1 MDPRMLD
8 YYERELRYLR
18 ELGGEFAKEYP
29 KVAGRLSLD
38 AFECADPYVERLLEG
53 FAFLAARVQLK
64 LDGEFPRFTEHLL
77 ETIYPHYLAPT
88 PSMAIVQLK
97 PSDRHGRLTSGF
109 TVPRHTVLKSQL
121 GKGEQ
126 TRCTFRTAHEVTLWP
141 IELVQA
147 SHSAY
152 VGDLGDIELHSER
165 QVKAALRL
173 RFRTTD
179 GSAFS
184 ELKLDSLPL
193 FVHSPRLFELIH
205 AGARAVVVRSPD
217 GQWQE
222 TIATG
227 ALSSLGFDDEQ
238 ALLPYSRKSFQ
249 GYRLL
254 QEYFA
259 LPQRFMF
266 VVLQR
271 LARGVRRC
279 RSNEVEVI
287 VLLDR
292 YDALIESDIL
302 PSHLSLHCTP
312 IINLFP
318 RVADRIHLSDAA
330 HEYHLVPDR
339 TRPLDLEVHSVT
351 GVTGVGAGAGRG
363 RTFLPFYSAA
373 ASRASDEAGA
383 YYTLHRQPSRVPGRA
398 GGSQFAYVG
407 SEVFLALVDGQE
419 GPFRAGMRQLSVD
432 TLCTNRHLPMYM
444 LLGQGPTDFH
454 LETGAPVQAVRCLLG
469 PTKPR
474 PSNAWGHTSWQLISH
489 LSLNHLSLTD
499 AGEQGATALR
509 AMLQLYGHLADASTR
524 RQIDGVR
531 HVSSSPIVRKLPG
544 QRRATLARGQ
554 QVRLECD
561 ESAFEGTTVLLL
573 GAVLDRF
580 FARYASINSFTETV
594 LHTTQ
599 RGEIMQWPARLG
611 RRPTA

>member
-38 AFECADPYVERLLEG
+38 AFDCADPYAERLLEG

-64 LDGEFPRFTEHLL
+64 IDAEFPRFTEHLL

-88 PSMAIVQLK
+88 PSTAIVQLQ
-97 PSDRHGRLTSGF
+97 PSARHGRLTSGF
-109 TVPRHTVLKSQL
+109 TVERHTVLKSQL
-121 GKGEQ
+121 GKGDQ
-126 TRCTFRTAHEVTLWP
+126 TRCAFRTAHEVTLWP
-141 IELVQA
+141 LELVQA

-152 VGDLGDIELHSER
+152 VGDLGELELHSGR
-165 QVKAALRL
+165 QVKAAVRL

-179 GSAFS
+179 GSAFN
-184 ELKLDSLPL
+184 ELALDSLPL
-193 FVHSPRLFELIH
+193 FVHSPRLFELLH
-205 AGARAVVVRSPD
+205 TGAVAVVLRAPNES
-217 GQWQE
+217 WQE
-222 TIATG
+222 TVAVN
-227 ALSSLGFDDEQ
+227 ALSSLGFEDEQ
-238 ALLPYSRKSFQ
+238 ALLPYTRRSFQ

-254 QEYFA
+254 QEYFT

-266 VVLQR
+266 VVLQQ

-279 RSNEVEVI
+279 HGQELDVI

-302 PSHLSLHCTP
+302 PTQLSLHCTP

-318 RVADRIHLSDAA
+318 RVADRIHLSDAT
-330 HEYHLVPDR
+330 HEYHLMPDR

-351 GVTGVGAGAGRG
+351 GVFGVGSGVARKQ
-363 RTFLPFYSAA
+363 TFLPFYSAS
-373 ASRASDEAGA
+373 ASRTEEDAGA
-383 YYTLHRQPSRVPGRA
+383 YYTVHRQPSRAA
-398 GGSQFAYVG
+398 GVQSEYVG
-407 SEVFLALVDGQE
+407 SEVFLALVDGGE
-419 GPFRAGMRQLSVD
+419 GPYRAGMRQLSVD

-444 LLGQGPTDFH
+444 PLGQGQTDFH
-454 LETGAPVQAVRCLLG
+454 LETGAPVQAVRCLVG

-499 AGEQGATALR
+499 AGEQGATALQ
-509 AMLQLYGHLADASTR
+509 AMLQLYAHLADVSTR
-524 RQIDGVR
+524 RQIEGVR
-531 HVSSSPIVRKLPG
+531 SVSSTPVVRKLPG
-544 QRRATLARGQ
+544 QPRAAFARGKR
-554 QVRLECD
+554 VRLECD
-561 ESAFEGTTVLLL
+561 ESAFEGTTVVLL
-573 GAVLDRF
+573 GAVLERF

-594 LHTTQ
+594 LHTVQ
-599 RGEIMQWPARLG
+599 RGEVMQWRARLG
-611 RRPTA
+611 RRPTT